1 MIYALNNTS
10 SNINFTS
17 NLRCVYNRSTNA
29 LKYMNTTKL
38 FRQDLDW
45 DGFAELLISKYK
57 DVDKVNIYSYACSD
71 GSEPYSLVIKLL
83 EKSEKLKINCDKF
96 FPIRAKD
103 IDKKMISLASDGLL
117 PVHKTEENI
126 LKKYPHYFIKTNL
139 KLPEN
144 YGSDAVWKVKP
155 LLRNKVIFQQN
166 DITRDIYSVK
176 PDNTVVMARNFWIY
190 LDGDAQ
196 RNVLAKDLHT
206 LLRKNSM
213 LVTGNSENIIQCDV
227 VSMLEKLGFSKTHIN
242 NIFEAP
248 VKKQNFKWIYY

>member
-103 IDKKMISLASDGLL
+103 IDKK
-117 PVHKTEENI
+117 
-126 LKKYPHYFIKTNL
+126 
-139 KLPEN
+139 
-144 YGSDAVWKVKP
+144 
-155 LLRNKVIFQQN
+155 
-166 DITRDIYSVK
+166 IT
-176 PDNTVVMARNFWIY
+176 
-190 LDGDAQ
+190 
-196 RNVLAKDLHT
+196 LHT
-206 LLRKNSM
+206 LRHTFGSTLLRR
-213 LVTGNSENIIQCDV
+213 GIGIEV
-227 VSMLEKLGFSKTHIN
+227 VSKLLGHANVKITYLKYIHTVQEEEAKGF
-242 NIFEAP
+242 
-248 VKKQNFKWIYY
+248 